1 MDLYNDTFIE
11 PVSWMFVCETA
22 GRFGGVFRTTA
33 WDELLQ
39 KSLCSLPVIAAIRLF
54 RYYTLWC
61 NASCHFRTWRGQNF
75 LWDECPRK
83 TVTELEELITP
94 VLHLSISAPWV
105 YLWSFLN
112 PITNPQKQLYKK
124 KSLLGPG
131 LLHNI
136 IHIWRGRDF
145 MSRQQEPTHPG
156 GLP

>member
-1 MDLYNDTFIE
+1 MTPSLNQCPECLCVRRLEDLEEFSGLRHEMNYCKKD
-11 PVSWMFVCETA
+11 
-22 GRFGGVFRTTA
+22 VF
-33 WDELLQ
+33 
-39 KSLCSLPVIAAIRLF
+39 SPSIRLF

-94 VLHLSISAPWV
+94 VLHLSISTPRV